1 MTSAKTTA
9 VTEQIKFGTKHE
21 TEPPVR
27 NTAPPSGEAQANRS
41 VSPPTLSP
49 IRLNT
54 MPYPASGPG
63 GPSLMS
69 RKH

>member
-1 MTSAKTTA
+1 MTSPKTTA
-9 VTEQIKFGTKHE
+9 VAEQIELGAKPE
-21 TEPPVR
+21 TEPQVHK
-27 NTAPPSGEAQANRS
+27 TAPPSGEAQANRS

-63 GPSLMS
+63 GPSLTS